1 MTNRPW
7 FDAQEVEYIEGFAP
21 TMTHD
26 VFASDLDRTMIY
38 SWGASGLKHNYPVL
52 TVAEFHKEK
61 PLSYVTD
68 FSYRMLDFLRDC
80 LHFVPSTTRSMAQF
94 RRIMLPPIALSAYAV
109 TSNGGKILVDGIED
123 ADWTTHIKEQLEAK
137 SIHLDEV
144 KNALGDTF
152 RRPWIHNITFPDE
165 LFIVLHVDKAN
176 IPRAYVEEL
185 TEWLSEHG
193 WKTSLQGSKLYCIPT
208 VLTKGAAVSEVC
220 QRLNAS
226 GLYSAGDSLLDK
238 TLLRLADTAY
248 RPAHGELDAI
258 GYQQDN
264 LAVTDNVGIM
274 AGQEILARI
283 VRNFV

>member
-1 MTNRPW
+1 MANRPW
-7 FDAQEVEYIEGFAP
+7 FNVQELEYIENFAP

-38 SWGASGLKHNYPVL
+38 SLGSSGLKDKYPVL

-68 FSYRMLDFLRDC
+68 FSYRMLDFLTEN
-80 LHFVPSTTRSMAQF
+80 LSFVPATTRAISQF
-94 RRIMLPPIALSAYAV
+94 RRIFLPPMANSAYAV
-109 TSNGGKILVDGIED
+109 TSNGGKILSNGIED
-123 ADWTTHIKEQLEAK
+123 ADWTTYIKEQLEAK

-144 KNALGDTF
+144 RNTLRDKF
-152 RRPWIHNITFPDE
+152 QRPWVHNTTYADE
-165 LFIVLHVDKAN
+165 LFLVLHVDKAN
-176 IPRAYVEEL
+176 TPKAYVDDL
-185 TEWLSEHG
+185 TAWLAEHG
-193 WKTSLQGSKLYCIPT
+193 WKTSLQGSKLYCIPAT
-208 VLTKGAAVSEVC
+208 LTKGAAVKEVC
-220 QRLNAS
+220 ERLNSS

-238 TLLRLADTAY
+238 TLLSLADTSY
-248 RPAHGELDAI
+248 RPAHGELDAV

-264 LAVTDNVGIM
+264 LTVTDNVGIM